1 MSSDDLAFA
10 PAWRVREMVASKEVS
25 PRELVDLFLKRIED
39 LDPKLHSYL
48 TVSAEEA
55 KAAAARAEEAVSRGE
70 DLGPLHGVPVST
82 KDLEFSKGIRSTMGC
97 YVFRDHVPDED
108 SVVVERVRD
117 AGAIIL
123 GKTNTPEFG
132 QSGTTENRLGDPCRN
147 PWNRERTSGGSS
159 GGAGA
164 SLVSGLCSLATGS
177 DGGGSIRIP
186 ASFCGVYGIKPTQW
200 RVPRYGSVGR
210 GDPPANMFSQSGP
223 MSRTVRDSAIM
234 LQVLSGHDPRDPM
247 SLKGPVPDF
256 VSGLDDGV
264 KGLRI
269 GWSPDFG
276 YAAVDPEV
284 LEITSKAARRF
295 EELGCLVEEV
305 EVGLEN
311 PFRAFW
317 TIFSSSAYSSYG
329 YLLNEHAGELT
340 SYGRY
345 SLEQG
350 GHATSADYAQ
360 ALHTVLLVQRRFTEL
375 LERYDLLMSPT
386 MPTVAFPLGKP
397 PEKIDGKRVPPHL
410 GYLHYTFPINMS
422 GQTAANIPCGFSSDR
437 MPVGLQ
443 VIGRAGGE
451 ATVLR
456 ASAAYE
462 KAYPWAD
469 QRPQA
474 S

>member
-1 MSSDDLAFA
+1 M
-10 PAWRVREMVASKEVS
+10 
-25 PRELVDLFLKRIED
+25 
-39 LDPKLHSYL
+39 
-48 TVSAEEA
+48 
-55 KAAAARAEEAVSRGE
+55 ARGD
-70 DLGPLHGVPVST
+70 DLGPLHGVPISI

-108 SVVVERVRD
+108 SVAVERVRQ

-132 QSGTTENRLGDPCRN
+132 QSGTTENLLGDACRN
-147 PWNRERTSGGSS
+147 PWNTERTSGGSS

-164 SLVSGLCSLATGS
+164 ALIAGLCSLATGS

-186 ASFCGVYGIKPTQW
+186 ASFCGVYGIKPTQL

-210 GDPPANMFSQSGP
+210 GPATANLFSQSGP
-223 MSRTVRDSAIM
+223 MSRTVKDSAIL

-247 SLKGPVPDF
+247 SLKAPVPDF
-256 VSGLDDGV
+256 VSGLNDGV

-269 GWSPDFG
+269 GWTADYG
-276 YAAVDPEV
+276 YTPVDPDV
-284 LEITSKAARRF
+284 LRISEAAARNF
-295 EELGCLVEEV
+295 ESLGATVEEV
-305 EVGLEN
+305 DVGLQN

-317 TIFSSSAYSSYG
+317 TMFSTAAYSSYG
-329 YLLNEHAGELT
+329 HLLNSNVAELT

-350 GHATSADYAQ
+350 KATSGAALAQ
-360 ALHTVLLVQRRFTEL
+360 ALHQVNLVKLRFEEL
-375 LERYDLLMSPT
+375 LDEYDLLMSPT
-386 MPTVAFPLGKP
+386 MPTVAFPVGQAP
-397 PEKIDGKRVPPHL
+397 QEVDGKRLPPHL
-410 GYLHYTFPINMS
+410 GYIPFTFPINMS
-422 GQTAANIPCGFSSDR
+422 GQTAASIPCGFSDG
-437 MPVGLQ
+437 MPVGLHA
-443 VIGRAGGE
+443 IGQTGDE

-462 KAYPWAD
+462 EAFPWAD
-469 QRPQA
+469 ARPPV